1 MWNRA
6 ELKARGKA
14 AFKKNY
20 WICVLVSLILALIG
34 GSSSSSTSN
43 AASDDSGYYSEYSYD
58 SFDIND
64 LTSGNYDIAD
74 LAVSMVTTAFAVI
87 TIFLAIIMIV
97 LGIFIFNPLEIGG
110 CRFFIVNTYG
120 NPGVKELLLA
130 FKSGH
135 YGNMVLTM
143 FLKNLFTGLW
153 SLLIIVPGIIK
164 SYEYRMI
171 PYLLADCPDMS
182 RQDAFAISKEMMYG
196 NKWNVFVFDLSFIGW
211 NILSKITFG
220 IVGLF
225 WSCPYQNA
233 SNAELF
239 LTLKDQYFRKHE
251 TEQAVY

>member
-110 CRFFIVNTYG
+110 IENVMVDKYQLFLDG
-120 NPGVKELLLA
+120 N
-130 FKSGH
+130 
-135 YGNMVLTM
+135 
-143 FLKNLFTGLW
+143 
-153 SLLIIVPGIIK
+153 
-164 SYEYRMI
+164 EYVVI
-171 PYLLADCPDMS
+171 Y
-182 RQDAFAISKEMMYG
+182 I
-196 NKWNVFVFDLSFIGW
+196 
-211 NILSKITFG
+211 
-220 IVGLF
+220 
-225 WSCPYQNA
+225 CPYGH
-233 SNAELF
+233 SSSYVPKG
-239 LTLKDQYFRKHE
+239 LKLNQ
-251 TEQAVY
+251 